1 MKISKALLANPPSST
16 DGWVVEIGARCA
28 PNRPQ
33 QRHSAPRNASKDIRL
48 QGKWSARKPKDG
60 RFQPVDVY
68 L

>member
-1 MKISKALLANPPSST
+1 MKISKPVLANPPSSAAR
-16 DGWVVEIGARCA
+16 WVVEIGARCA

-33 QRHSAPRNASKDIRL
+33 QCHSAPRNASKDITL

-60 RFQPVDVY
+60 RFEPVDVY